1 MDGFSWNLLAGAAS
15 IALIH
20 TVVGPDHYLPFVA
33 LSRARGWRMTRTL
46 VVTGICGVAHVGSSV
61 LLAGLGL
68 AVGSG
73 LGRLEGIE
81 SLRGDLAAWALVAFG
96 GAYAIWGVRQALRH
110 RQGIE
115 PHVHGARFHVHTH
128 GARPHGHEHFREGSL
143 SFWALLLVFVL
154 GPCEPLIPL
163 FMLPASRGRWEL
175 AAVAAVVF
183 ALVTI
188 VTMMA
193 AVGLAVAGAAR
204 LAVPAGLQRWSHA
217 VAGGI
222 IAGCGIAVLTLGL

>member
-20 TVVGPDHYLPFVA
+20 TLVGPDHYLPFVA
-33 LSRARGWRMTRTL
+33 LSRARGWSMGRTL
-46 VVTGICGVAHVGSSV
+46 AVTGACGIAHVASSV

-96 GAYAIWGVRQALRH
+96 GAYALWGVRRALRRH
-110 RQGIE
+110 RGIE
-115 PHVHGARFHVHTH
+115 PHVHGSRYHVHSH
-128 GARPHGHEHFREGSL
+128 GNRPHAHERSREGSL

-163 FMLPASRGRWEL
+163 FVLPASRGRWEL
-175 AAVAAVVF
+175 AAGAAMVF

-193 AVGLAVAGAAR
+193 AVGLAVAGASR
-204 LAVPAGLQRWSHA
+204 IAVPAGLQRWSHA

-222 IAGCGIAVLTLGL
+222 IAGCGVAVLTLGL